1 MQTGKLRLFCALA
14 ETGSFTRAA
23 DIHYLTQSAITQMF
37 HALERDA
44 GQPLATRRPFRL
56 NRAGELYHE
65 HSREILRLY
74 DQMQSR
80 LQSARDADLGVIE
93 LAACHS
99 IRLHQLPP
107 VLAQFQR
114 AHPRVEIRV
123 RHDFIERVH
132 EQVLANVVDLG
143 LVCYPRRRRGLA
155 VDPFRHERLVL
166 VCQPQQA
173 LAARPA
179 VAIADLKGQ
188 RLVAWNE
195 VRWSPFLKNVP
206 GWQRHLFEPRHEFDQ
221 VELVKCAVEQGE
233 GMAILPEVLVR
244 AVVAAQRLAA
254 VPFADGG
261 PTEPLAVIHRQR
273 KRLTPAMKKFI
284 EFLKQSEPGKIP
296 SPVGTCPSPTGVGEG
311 GAAG

>member
-1 MQTGKLRLFCALA
+1 MQVGKLRLFCALA
-14 ETGSFTRAA
+14 ETGNFTRTA
-23 DIHYLTQSAITQMF
+23 DLHYLTQAAITQMF
-37 HALERDA
+37 HALERNA

-56 NRAGELYHE
+56 NRAGEIYHQ

-80 LQSARDADLGVIE
+80 LKQAGDADTGVIE

-107 VLAQFQR
+107 VLAQFR
-114 AHPRVEIRV
+114 GTHPRVEIRV
-123 RHDFIERVH
+123 RHDFIDRVH
-132 EQVLANVVDLG
+132 EQVLANEVDLG

-155 VDPFRHERLVL
+155 VEPFRHERLVL
-166 VCQPQQA
+166 VCHPEHE

-179 VAIADLKGQ
+179 VTIGDLKGQ

-195 VRWSPFLKNVP
+195 LRWSPFLSQVP

-221 VELVKCAVEQGE
+221 VELVKCAVEQGA
-233 GMAILPEVLVR
+233 GMAILPAALVR
-244 AVVAAQRLAA
+244 PEVAAHRLAA

-261 PTEPLAVIHRQR
+261 HTEPLAVIYRQR
-273 KRLTPAMKKFI
+273 KPLTPAMKNFI
-284 EFLKQSEPGKIP
+284 EFLKQPAPDSQL
-296 SPVGTCPSPTGVGEG
+296 
-311 GAAG
+311 A